1 MSAQHSYWRL
11 LVVVH
16 WNSSAEFLP
25 VNFAV
30 WLSAQDL
37 KDCQQLHFVFWV
49 FKPTSKKCA
58 FDREMQCTRKE
69 EMLHIPLPR
78 SLNFRHCCWPQ
89 ISARRTPR
97 SHCLKIQQMVNCMKA
112 WTPSLPYFT
121 CNLELWLLENPLAL
135 SFSSTVIISLR
146 FIGPQPMER
155 GDLKEVIQYIL
166 LQSWQSRK
174 RHTRMND
181 EYEPSFH

>member
-1 MSAQHSYWRL
+1 MLCKTVSFFFQASIVHTRNPEMSAQHSYWRL

-121 CNLELWLLENPLAL
+121 CKQQPWAVTPRKP
-135 SFSSTVIISLR
+135 SSTII
-146 FIGPQPMER
+146 FIY
-155 GDLKEVIQYIL
+155 GD
-166 LQSWQSRK
+166 
-174 RHTRMND
+174 N
-181 EYEPSFH
+181 